1 MALPASGYLQLGT
14 DGATGRSIN
23 SEFGYGNDMASY
35 FGVYAGKSGLAY
47 QFPLVGNSL
56 AMDLF
61 YSTSRINGGSA
72 SYGSSQT
79 ITVPVYNTIT
89 ITCIGGQGGQSG
101 GVGINCSNSFVRSGL
116 ASGNPGGTSSFGGY
130 VSSGGGAGGSN
141 ASQQFVSGVFG
152 PTVTQTFTNPIQGG
166 AGPPSGDSIFVS
178 VGGGGSGGRG
188 ADTRTFDFSGNC
200 YYPFPGAVAPSGG
213 SGGSGSISIS
223 WT

>member
-35 FGVYAGKSGLAY
+35 QGVYAGKNGLAY

-61 YSTSRINGGSA
+61 YSTSKITGGSA

-79 ITVPVYNTIT
+79 IVVPVYNTIT
-89 ITCIGGQGGQSG
+89 ITCVGGNGGNGGSTGVNLDGCTGSPAGGSG
-101 GVGINCSNSFVRSGL
+101 G
-116 ASGNPGGTSSFGGY
+116 PGGTSSFGGY
-130 VSSGGGAGGSN
+130 VAAGGGSGGGPAAGGSPG
-141 ASQQFVSGVFG
+141 ATVS
-152 PTVTQTFTNPIQGG
+152 QTFTNPIQGG
-166 AGPPSGDSIFVS
+166 SGPPSGTSIAVS
-178 VGGGGSGGRG
+178 IG
-188 ADTRTFDFSGNC
+188 
-200 YYPFPGAVAPSGG
+200 PGG
-213 SGGSGSISIS
+213 SGGSGGCNYFKLYSICGCYTSASAGSGGASGSVSIS